1 MSLML
6 NGKMQDDWL
15 ESEQEAG
22 EFVRKDSI
30 FRHWITADGQ
40 AGPSGEGGF
49 KAEPGRYHLY
59 VSYACPWAHRTLIYR
74 VLKGLE
80 DIISVSVVH
89 PDMGPEGWKFDDGF
103 ADATVDHLHQ
113 STFMHQLYAIA
124 DPNYSGIITVP
135 VLWDKKQN
143 TIVNNES
150 SEIIRMLNSAFD
162 EWGNAELDLYPQ
174 ELRTE
179 IDKLNAPIYDTVNN
193 GVYRCG
199 FAITQEAYE
208 QAFDAMFA
216 TLDELERRLAESRYL
231 LGERIT
237 EADWRLFPTLVR
249 FDAVYFGH
257 FKCNLRRIADY
268 PNLGNYL
275 RELYQWPGI
284 AETVYM
290 QHIKRHYYW
299 SHDSINPTRIV
310 PRGPELDFLQPHNR
324 DLLI

>member
-1 MSLML
+1 MI
-6 NGKMQDDWL
+6 NGKMQADWL

-22 EFVRKDSI
+22 EFVRKDSV
-30 FRHWITADGQ
+30 FRHWVTVDGNP
-40 AGPSGEGGF
+40 GPSGEGGF

-74 VLKGLE
+74 SLKGLE
-80 DIISVSVVH
+80 KVISVSVVH
-89 PDMGPEGWKFDDGF
+89 PDMGTAGWKFEDSF
-103 ADATVDHLHQ
+103 ADASADHLHQ
-113 STFMHQLYAIA
+113 STFMYQLYAIA
-124 DPNYSGIITVP
+124 DPHYSGIITVP

-162 EWGNAELDLYPQ
+162 EWGNTGVDLYP
-174 ELRTE
+174 EDRRAE
-179 IDKLNAPIYDTVNN
+179 IDQVNALIYDSVNN

-199 FAITQEAYE
+199 FANTQAAYE
-208 QAFDAMFA
+208 QAFDAMFE
-216 TLDELERRLAESRYL
+216 TLDSLEQRLSENRYL
-231 LGERIT
+231 LGDRIT

-257 FKCNLRRIADY
+257 FKCNLRRISDY

-275 RELYQWPGI
+275 LELYQWPGI
-284 AETVYM
+284 AKTVFM

-310 PRGPELDFLQPHNR
+310 PKGPELDFMQEHNR
-324 DLLI
+324 GLLK